1 MSNIWSKVPLQT
13 IQNLELD
20 KGGIELY
27 VEEKRTGKTM
37 GIAKVSLA
45 NEVTEKD
52 ESNPIRESTHYG
64 KPPIANTD
72 LKSIKLSL
80 TAVSAA
86 RELR

>member
-13 IQNLELD
+13 IENLELN

-27 VEEKRTGKTM
+27 VGENRTGKTM

-52 ESNPIRESTHYG
+52 GSKPRRESTHYG
-64 KPPIANTD
+64 KPSTANTD
-72 LKSIKLSL
+72 LKSI

-86 RELR
+86 GESR